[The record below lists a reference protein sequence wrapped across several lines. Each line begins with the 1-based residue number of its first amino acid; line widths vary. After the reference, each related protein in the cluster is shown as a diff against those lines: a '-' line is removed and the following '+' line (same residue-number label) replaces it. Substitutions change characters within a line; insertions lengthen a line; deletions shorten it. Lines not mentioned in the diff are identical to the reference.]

1 MAYVLTPEKGG
12 KGMRTKIILVPS
24 NYLLNECLCNPHGE
38 EVYLAFINLK
48 PMDMNE
54 LEKTDMLRAV

>member
-54 LEKTDMLRAV
+54 L